1 MKSIQ
6 NKIIS
11 IVNKYIKNNYVE
23 YSNVC
28 MQILEHREKQKN
40 KFASTGKEGGYLG
53 QLATEIPETLD
64 NLIQEGLNEEEWLY
78 YKSKE
83 GTRWFAK
90 RFREF
95 SPAEKI

>member
-1 MKSIQ
+1 MKAIQ

-11 IVNKYIKNNYVE
+11 IVNKYIKKNYEE
-23 YSNVC
+23 YSAVC
-28 MQILEHREKQKN
+28 KQIKEHREKQKN
-40 KFASTGKEGGYLG
+40 KYASTGKDNFLG
-53 QLATEIPETLD
+53 QLATEVPETLD
-64 NLIQEGLNEEEWLY
+64 YALQEGLTEEEWIY

-90 RFREF
+90 HFKEF

>member
-1 MKSIQ
+1 MKATQ

-11 IVNKYIKNNYVE
+11 IVEKYIKKYYKE
-23 YSNVC
+23 YTAVC
-28 MQILEHREKQKN
+28 SQIQEKREMQKN
-40 KFASTGKEGGYLG
+40 EFASAGNDKYLG

-64 NLIQEGLNEEEWLY
+64 NLIQQGLEEDEWIY

-95 SPAEKI
+95 SPAQKI

>member
-11 IVNKYIKNNYVE
+11 ITNKYIRRNFEE
-23 YSNVC
+23 YSGIC
-28 MQILEHREKQKN
+28 QQIKDKRNLQKD
-40 KFASTGKEGGYLG
+40 KFASTGTDTFIG
-53 QLATEIPETLD
+53 QLLTEIPETLD
-64 NLIQEGLNEEEWLY
+64 NLLQEGLTEEEWLY

-90 RFREF
+90 HYPEF
-95 SPAEKI
+95 SPAQKV